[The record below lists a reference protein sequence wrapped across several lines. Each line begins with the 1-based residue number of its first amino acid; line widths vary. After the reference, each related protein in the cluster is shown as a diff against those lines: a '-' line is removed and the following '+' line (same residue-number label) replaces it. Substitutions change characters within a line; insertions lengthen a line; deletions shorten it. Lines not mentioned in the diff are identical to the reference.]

1 MLSLT
6 DIVLNHTANE
16 TPWLQEHPES
26 TYNCN
31 NSPHLRPAYLLDR
44 VLYHMT
50 LEVMDGKWKDK
61 GIPATI
67 KEEKHVEVRDV
78 AAWEHFMS
86 VQELWQPRPLLTEHE
101 WLHL

>member
-16 TPWLQEHPES
+16 TPWLQEHPEA

-61 GIPATI
+61 GIPVAI
-67 KEEKHVEVRDV
+67 KEEKHIEVRGH
-78 AAWEHFMS
+78 HFDGGT
-86 VQELWQPRPLLTEHE
+86 LLYM
-101 WLHL
+101 

>member
-16 TPWLQEHPES
+16 TPWLQEHPET

-44 VLYHMT
+44 VLHHMT

-61 GIPATI
+61 GIPVAIT
-67 KEEKHVEVRDV
+67 EEKHVEVRNIVLKVILSYTCIVTMV
-78 AAWEHFMS
+78 A
-86 VQELWQPRPLLTEHE
+86 ELKILINHTS
-101 WLHL
+101 